1 MIITD
6 IAARSDLATL
16 GQRLGARSIV
26 FVGLMGAGK
35 TVIGRRVAEMLGL
48 PFIDSDHEI
57 EDVSRM
63 TVADLFSA
71 YGEAEFRALE
81 RRVIARLLKTG
92 PRVVST
98 GGGAFINPATRRAV
112 ARRGVSVWLK
122 ADLPTLVERVGR
134 KTTRPLLNNN
144 DPEAVLS
151 RLMEERYPLYA
162 QADTVVNSRN
172 EPKDVIAGEV
182 IAALRTHLEEEALRQ
197 KSGQGAE
204 GDAR

>member
-1 MIITD
+1 MIVTD
-6 IAARSDLATL
+6 IAASSDLATL
-16 GQRLGARSIV
+16 GQRLGVRSIV

-35 TVIGRRVAEMLGL
+35 TVIGRRVAEILGL

-63 TVADLFSA
+63 TVADLFSV
-71 YGEAEFRALE
+71 YGETEFRALE

-98 GGGAFINPATRRAV
+98 GGGAFVNPATRRSV
-112 ARRGVSVWLK
+112 ARRGISVWLK

-144 DPEAVLS
+144 DPEKVLS
-151 RLMEERYPLYA
+151 RLMDERYPLYA
-162 QADTVVNSRN
+162 LADTVVNSRN
-172 EPKDVIAGEV
+172 EPKEVIAGEV
-182 IAALRTHLEEEALRQ
+182 ITALKTYLEEEALKQ
-197 KSGQGAE
+197 KTGQGVDGGAT
-204 GDAR
+204 